1 MITTIFTDV
10 YSNYGGCCGFYLL
23 CISKLGLGCFHFFS
37 RPGSSYV
44 LSSISGMPFSQ
55 PPGDFSNICSM
66 IALCLWA
73 LSLFPGERVLA
84 ASAFPGTASFPGS
97 LGNVSYKCFH
107 LGSCGLVSLPS
118 ATVPADAGSDTP
130 FHLHL
135 CQTGPL
141 PR

>member
-23 CISKLGLGCFHFFS
+23 CISKLGLGCFHFFLDLALLTS
-37 RPGSSYV
+37 CLPYLECPSVSHQV
-44 LSSISGMPFSQ
+44 ISQ
-55 PPGDFSNICSM
+55 TRCSM

-97 LGNVSYKCFH
+97 LGNVSCKCFH

>member
-1 MITTIFTDV
+1 MYTVTTEAAVVFTYYVFLNLVWVAFISSLDLALLT
-10 YSNYGGCCGFYLL
+10 SCLPYLE
-23 CISKLGLGCFHFFS
+23 CPSVSHQVISQT
-37 RPGSSYV
+37 R
-44 LSSISGMPFSQ
+44 
-55 PPGDFSNICSM
+55 CSM

-97 LGNVSYKCFH
+97 LGNVSCKCFH